1 MANTGRANYKTVL
14 IDKVKM
20 DKLFKQRDLSMA
32 EASIRCGKSKW
43 YISNQSNRG
52 NMSESVA
59 LLLEA
64 YYNIK
69 PEDYAPD
76 VKVKN
81 VVEEKVK
88 ENISSPEIDYNKL
101 SAAISKGV
109 YSAITDAF
117 DVLFDK
123 YVKEEIDRDLPHV
136 KSVYREIFQK
146 KEGEV

>member
-1 MANTGRANYKTVL
+1 MANATYKTVP
-14 IDKVKM
+14 IDKQKFV
-20 DKLFKQRDLSMA
+20 DCFKKRGLLMR
-32 EASIRCGKSKW
+32 EASIRCGRSEW
-43 YISNQSNRG
+43 YLSNQANRG
-52 NMSESVA
+52 KMSESVA
-59 LLLEA
+59 LLLEV
-64 YYNIK
+64 YYNIR

-76 VKVKN
+76 VKVEKI
-81 VVEEKVK
+81 VERQVEE
-88 ENISSPEIDYNKL
+88 NITSSEIDYNKL

-146 KEGEV
+146 KEDEV